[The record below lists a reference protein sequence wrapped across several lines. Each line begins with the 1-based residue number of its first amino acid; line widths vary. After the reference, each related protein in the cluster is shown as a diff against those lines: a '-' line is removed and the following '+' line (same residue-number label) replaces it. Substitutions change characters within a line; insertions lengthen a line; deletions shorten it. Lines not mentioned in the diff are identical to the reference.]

1 MITKSQEKLVFRLIS
16 PVASIEAQADLTTS
30 LQEEA
35 VVIEAEIVEALTEV
49 ASIIDEDLD
58 MVANLTFL
66 IFDGIL
72 KNFILG

>member
-16 PVASIEAQADLTTS
+16 PAASIEVQADLTTS

-35 VVIEAEIVEALTEV
+35 AVIEAEIVEALTEV

>member
-16 PVASIEAQADLTTS
+16 PAASIEVQADLTTS

-35 VVIEAEIVEALTEV
+35 AVIEAEIVEALTEV

-58 MVANLTFL
+58 MVANLTIL
-66 IFDGIL
+66 IFDCIL
-72 KNFILG
+72 KNFIQG